1 MQDISDNSSQ
11 DFELSIFERLTLA
24 SMAINKVLEEGNIL
38 EKEQILQKFD
48 SINTVLKSVILD
60 VVQAQANDF
69 GDVTTGE

>member
-69 GDVTTGE
+69 GDVATGE

>member
-24 SMAINKVLEEGNIL
+24 SMAINKVLEEGNTL

>member
-1 MQDISDNSSQ
+1 MQDILDNSSK

-24 SMAINKVLEEGNIL
+24 SMAMNKVLEEGSAL

-69 GDVTTGE
+69 GDVAPNN

>member
-24 SMAINKVLEEGNIL
+24 SMAINKVLEEGNTL

-69 GDVTTGE
+69 GDIATSE